1 MQANWKRISS
11 LILVFAIV
19 FTTLFNGVSIET
31 VKAAA
36 SATTIDV
43 TNLDAGATYTHDC
56 SKYAVNKYDATY
68 HWKAC
73 SVCGKVIAGT
83 KAKHSLKDNGWTMGS
98 AALCSGSNHHVYTCS
113 CGYSKNDDTGR
124 AKHTYNTPCNCW
136 GRHTHYHCTVC
147 GSTDYQSGMSRT
159 ENCIEAAKKAGINVD
174 CFTSFTCPTCGAKY
188 VKDKSTKTW
197 NIYNIDWKNGGKT
210 ATHKTYEPNA
220 NAWNFAHNRT
230 ARFGTAVSDGYLE
243 TDNDGVWCQ
252 DCGLKLIKNQE
263 SNYQIVNGEGVFT
276 TTFVLPDNAELF
288 STWCNT
294 TFYGT
299 SGKYYSMDTNKQFK
313 LKTSDGKDFIS
324 KGTNFTKIDA
334 HTVKITSYIKLPTA
348 HTEVPEKIY
357 HEFQYKING
366 YRYRAISCCKYDDRG
381 DGVQRFHIVPETE
394 APKITSATV
403 TPVYLNGEEE
413 WATGVKLSFA
423 GTENYC
429 NTVTLKIRDAKGNVI
444 KTVKTNVSNKK
455 WAYNASLN
463 LEGSTTGVNYTVE
476 AEDNL
481 YNISEKKTFT
491 VKKTDAKAPTVT
503 SSAKTGTDWSKTKSW
518 TASATDDGVGG
529 VSIAFHK
536 TSDKDDKAYTKAAV
550 NGSSYSTNYI
560 FTGDVYG
567 SKSINVVY
575 KDRLGNETS
584 KAVTISNLDN
594 TAPTITN
601 ASTVYSE
608 NNEIHEVKT
617 NVKVAANDEKDFNG
631 TKKSGSG
638 IAGYAISTTNTVP
651 SKFQTSNTFSVTK
664 SGTYYVFAKDNA
676 GNVSTGKKV
685 NVNVKRK
692 VTFNYNKP
700 VADSTLTGN
709 ETAYKYVAYNTV
721 YGTLP
726 APGLLGYTFNGW
738 YTGSTTGTQITSKS
752 AYTSDS
758 DTTAY
763 ARWTLNNYSIT
774 YNLNADDATISGQPT
789 SYNVNMNSFTL
800 PKPVRK
806 GYTFTGWTGSNGTDS
821 ALTVTIPKGSTGNKS
836 YKAHWRSNKLIVT
849 YNKNGGIIDKSMS
862 NYSQDIN
869 GFSQEWQYNHV
880 NANGGTTEDPIN
892 FSSFGLKRKDGYV
905 RRDGAEWNTKSDG
918 TGRSYDQDKHYTM
931 TQFAPELEKGDV
943 NLVLYAQWQP
953 AEYSITYD
961 LKGGSLSNQKTSYNV
976 ETASF
981 TIPQP
986 TKNGYTF
993 TGWTGSN
1000 GTTPQTSV
1008 TVAKGSMGNKSYTA
1022 NWSPIKYSI
1031 TYNLN
1036 GGSLSGQKTEYNIET
1051 ETFTIPQPTKKGYT
1065 FLGWTG
1071 SNGSTAQK
1079 SVTVK
1084 QGSTGNKAYTANWSK
1099 NSYNLKV
1106 IGLLDK
1112 TYDANVTGYG
1122 TFDVYIDGVQA
1133 ANDCSFYSRSIPY
1146 GSKWEIKDIR
1156 ATTGHYY
1163 NGVHSGSAAG
1173 TMDDKDATVALDFS
1187 TKKTVVTFYRNYN
1200 SSDTINASQTFVYG
1214 SPNQAFT
1221 NKGWTRYGYTLI
1233 GWSEDRNAASK
1244 TYDITNPVSNGWIL
1258 SKTDKASSNVSL
1270 YAVWQ
1275 RNTYSISYDL
1285 KGGSISNAPAS
1296 YNVETETFTIP
1307 QPTKNGYT
1315 FTGWTGSNG
1324 TTPNTSVTIQKG
1336 STGNKSYTANWAPIT
1351 YSITYDLKGGTANNL
1366 VKSYNIETASFSIP
1380 QPIKDGYIFTGWSGT
1395 GIQGSSKNVT
1405 VNQGST
1411 GNRAYTANWTPVN
1424 YGITYNL
1431 NGGTAS
1437 GLKTSYTV
1445 ETASFALA
1453 IPVKPGYTFTG
1464 WTGSNGAT
1472 PQTNVVIAQGSK
1484 GNRSYTANWNK
1495 IDYSITYDLQGGK
1508 IDNAPTSYN
1517 VETAAFHIPQPTK
1530 NGYTFTG
1537 WTGTDLS
1544 GLTKDVIVNK
1554 GSVGNRHY
1562 KANWQVITY
1571 SVTYNLDGGSI
1582 SGQPTKYTVESTAL
1596 NIPRPTKT
1604 GYTFLGWTGS
1614 NGSTNQLD
1622 VIIAHG
1628 STGNKN
1634 YTAHWKVN
1642 TYTMTVNHCKYNQ
1655 RTGQWD
1661 IFKVTKDK
1669 ADYGTVY
1676 TPKYDTPTGYYNH
1689 HRDWDKGWTVTGDG
1703 SFSVYYYPNS
1713 YKLDVNTWLD
1723 GVKGSNGGGYPD
1735 IKFNVY
1741 VNNKLTA
1748 QNVSD
1753 YCASHLYS
1761 DTYKIEMIANSKY
1774 TYEKQAYEGT
1784 IKDNVLVE
1792 PKAQAV
1798 PMVERIIC
1806 TQNGNDDF
1814 YAYTYVS
1821 GLGSLDRVVFP
1832 SWTDEAGQDDLNPHW
1847 QSGEKADEKGNWT
1860 INGQTYNYRKLIK
1873 SANHRV
1879 SGRDEHNWY
1888 NVHIYAYN
1896 GYGGKTVKTATF
1908 AFQYNV
1914 GFNYNKPLNAAGT
1927 MNNASEGTRTVVY
1940 NTAYGTL
1947 PKPSMTGWTFN
1958 GWYTTASGGN
1968 KVEGTDAYKYVYGT
1982 TLYAHWTANRYT
1994 VNFNYNKPSNASSNI
2009 TNCNTANKSVTYDS
2023 AYGTLPE
2030 PSLNGW
2036 KFEGWY
2042 TSANKRV
2049 ISSDIYRIAG
2059 NQTLS
2064 AHWSAIENVVTF
2076 DYNKPAT
2083 ATSAITD
2090 NSVTKKTVYYDSPY
2104 GTLPTPRLKGWTFNG
2119 WYTDDNVRVS
2129 ENTVFRSLTAQ
2140 TLHAHWTA
2148 NAYRVNFDYNKPS
2161 NASGT
2166 IERNNV
2172 TSKNVTYDS
2181 VYGDLPNPVLTGW
2194 QFDGW
2199 YTERTGG
2206 RLISKTTIYNI
2217 VAGNQMLYAHW
2228 TANTYTISFNKN
2240 QPSKASRTVLGTM
2253 NQIRYTYDSDNQK
2266 LPVNKYSLTG
2276 WEFIGWRT
2284 SANGTGKLYAD
2295 MDSIRNITS
2304 TNGANI
2310 TMYAQ
2315 WKQKTY
2321 TITFVYQDNKT
2332 QNTKRSVM
2340 FDSNL
2345 SNTIN
2350 PPTRTGYDF
2359 DYWCVKNND
2368 REGIHVYNNKGRWI
2382 DENSHTFWS
2391 KDGNWNHEGDIT
2403 VYAHWTDR
2411 KTPQNTYLRAVSGNE
2426 ICGTAGEIEAG
2437 QKPTEVTPVMAK
2449 VTTYLQKPSMI
2460 SALAATLEGAD
2471 RNNVLN
2477 GWQTEWF
2484 NFKDKNGNEK
2494 PVTLV
2499 LHSED
2504 DGSGIAN
2511 LSIIDSTN
2519 NAVFKTQNFNNTATG
2534 NISKDYISSQEAHFN
2549 GKAVDKAGNST
2560 NTTNLII
2567 KGDRSMPYAA
2577 SYSDG
2582 STGFVLMTGTLD
2594 NPIGKQ
2600 DNEYNGS
2607 CRFGH
2612 EIQNNLDSSLKNTDG
2627 VVTGVN
2633 DDGMRTEILAKVKD
2647 NGSGVKYVWAVVSGR
2662 EGTKIYPCRRSNKDK
2677 DVYVAVNGADHGS
2690 DKGKLP
2696 NLYTDFKQS
2705 TELSVY
2711 MFACDEAGNVA
2722 QIHAK
2727 DGNGVVTNFSM
2738 YNQIIRDDRNF
2749 PSIHFTASGYGPYFL
2764 LGQSGNIH
2772 IVTYGYV
2779 DSVDIE
2785 FPAELQAAALADKA
2799 NSNLSAKVL
2808 GTKRMVKDADIGNRI
2823 QLLNSTTQNSC
2834 TRITDYAFV
2843 VPLSLNSDTVKTF
2856 MVNPEADADGNYN
2869 ALPASGNFKLKNI
2882 APDGTVSYDAAFCLS
2897 GNGQAY
2903 AITTETAYKNSDTL
2917 IHKAYFKCGSSE
2929 SGTDDGESITQK
2941 IHTHLVN

>member
-789 SYNVNMNSFTL
+789 SYNVNTNSFTL

-961 LKGGSLSNQKTSYNV
+961 LKGGSISNQKTSYNV
-976 ETASF
+976 ETAAF

-1000 GTTPQTSV
+1000 G
-1008 TVAKGSMGNKSYTA
+1008 
-1022 NWSPIKYSI
+1022 I
-1031 TYNLN
+1031 
-1036 GGSLSGQKTEYNIET
+1036 
-1051 ETFTIPQPTKKGYT
+1051 
-1065 FLGWTG
+1065 
-1071 SNGSTAQK
+1071 
-1079 SVTVK
+1079 
-1084 QGSTGNKAYTANWSK
+1084 
-1099 NSYNLKV
+1099 
-1106 IGLLDK
+1106 
-1112 TYDANVTGYG
+1112 
-1122 TFDVYIDGVQA
+1122 
-1133 ANDCSFYSRSIPY
+1133 
-1146 GSKWEIKDIR
+1146 
-1156 ATTGHYY
+1156 
-1163 NGVHSGSAAG
+1163 
-1173 TMDDKDATVALDFS
+1173 
-1187 TKKTVVTFYRNYN
+1187 
-1200 SSDTINASQTFVYG
+1200 
-1214 SPNQAFT
+1214 
-1221 NKGWTRYGYTLI
+1221 
-1233 GWSEDRNAASK
+1233 
-1244 TYDITNPVSNGWIL
+1244 
-1258 SKTDKASSNVSL
+1258 
-1270 YAVWQ
+1270 
-1275 RNTYSISYDL
+1275 
-1285 KGGSISNAPAS
+1285 
-1296 YNVETETFTIP
+1296 
-1307 QPTKNGYT
+1307 
-1315 FTGWTGSNG
+1315 
-1324 TTPNTSVTIQKG
+1324 
-1336 STGNKSYTANWAPIT
+1336 
-1351 YSITYDLKGGTANNL
+1351 
-1366 VKSYNIETASFSIP
+1366 
-1380 QPIKDGYIFTGWSGT
+1380 
-1395 GIQGSSKNVT
+1395 
-1405 VNQGST
+1405 
-1411 GNRAYTANWTPVN
+1411 
-1424 YGITYNL
+1424 
-1431 NGGTAS
+1431 
-1437 GLKTSYTV
+1437 
-1445 ETASFALA
+1445 
-1453 IPVKPGYTFTG
+1453 
-1464 WTGSNGAT
+1464 T

-1530 NGYTFTG
+1530 NGYAFTG

-1582 SGQPTKYTVESTAL
+1582 SGQPTKYTVESAAL

-1628 STGNKN
+1628 STGNKS

-1669 ADYGTVY
+1669 ADYGAVY

-1713 YKLDVNTWLD
+1713 YKLNVNTWLD
-1723 GVKGSNGGGYPD
+1723 GVKGSNGGGYSD

-1741 VNNKLTA
+1741 INNKLTA

-1792 PKAQAV
+1792 PKAQTV
-1798 PMVERIIC
+1798 PVVERIIC

-1814 YAYTYVS
+1814 YAYAYVS
-1821 GLGSLDRVVFP
+1821 GLGSLNRVVFP

-1873 SANHRV
+1873 SVNHKV

-1927 MNNASEGTRTVVY
+1927 MNNASESTRTVVY

-1958 GWYTTASGGN
+1958 GWYTAASGGN
-1968 KVEGTDAYKYVYGT
+1968 KVEGTDAYKYAYGT
-1982 TLYAHWTANRYT
+1982 TLYAHWTANKYT
-1994 VNFNYNKPSNASSNI
+1994 VSFNYNKPSNASSNI

-2030 PSLNGW
+2030 PSLKGW

-2083 ATSAITD
+2083 TTSAITD

-2104 GTLPTPRLKGWTFNG
+2104 GILPTPRLKGWTFNG
-2119 WYTDDNVRVS
+2119 WYTDDNVCVS

-2166 IERNNV
+2166 IERDNV

-2206 RLISKTTIYNI
+2206 RLINKTTIYNI
-2217 VAGNQMLYAHW
+2217 IAGNQTLYAHW

-2240 QPSKASRTVLGTM
+2240 TPSKASRTILGTM
-2253 NQIRYTYDSDNQK
+2253 NQIKYTYDSNNQK
-2266 LPVNKYSLTG
+2266 LPANKYSLTG
-2276 WEFIGWRT
+2276 WEFVGWRT

-2437 QKPTEVTPVMAK
+2437 QKPTEVTPIMAK

-2627 VVTGVN
+2627 VVIGVN

-2749 PSIHFTASGYGPYFL
+2749 PSSHFTASGYGPYFL

-2799 NSNLSAKVL
+2799 NPNLSAKVL

>member
-19 FTTLFNGVSIET
+19 FTTLFNGVSMET
-31 VKAAA
+31 VKAANA
-36 SATTIDV
+36 AITVDV
-43 TNLDAGATYTHDC
+43 TNLDAGATYTHNC

-83 KAKHSLKDNGWTMGS
+83 KTKHSLKDNGWTMGS
-98 AALCSGSNHHVYTCS
+98 ADVCSGSNHHVYTCS

-124 AKHTYNTPCNCW
+124 AKHTYKTPCNCW

-147 GSTDYQSGMSRT
+147 GNSDYKPGVNRY
-159 ENCIEAAKKAGINVD
+159 EECISVAKVGD

-188 VKDKSTKTW
+188 VKNNSTKTW

-210 ATHKTYEPNA
+210 ATHKTYEPDA
-220 NAWNFAHNRT
+220 NSWNFSHNRLS
-230 ARFGTAVSDGYLE
+230 RFGKTTSDAYLE
-243 TDNDGVWCQ
+243 TDNEGVWCQ
-252 DCGLKLIKNQE
+252 DCGLKLIKSQK
-263 SNYQIVNGEGVFT
+263 SNYQIVDGEGVFT
-276 TTFVLPDNAELF
+276 TVFTLPDNAELF

-294 TFYGT
+294 TLYGT
-299 SGKYYSMDTNKQFK
+299 SGKYYSMDTSKQFK

-324 KGTNFTKIDA
+324 KGTNFEKIDA
-334 HTVKITSYIKLPTA
+334 HTVKITSYIKLPTT
-348 HTEVPEKIY
+348 HTEVPETIS

-366 YRYRAISCCKYDDRG
+366 YRYRAISFCKYDVKN
-381 DGVQRFHIVPETE
+381 DGVVRHCIVPEKK
-394 APKITSATV
+394 APTITSAKV
-403 TPVYLNGEEE
+403 TPVYSNGADGES

-429 NTVTLKIRDAKGNVI
+429 NSVTLRIRNANGSVI
-444 KTVKTNVSNKK
+444 KTVKINVSNKN

-463 LEGSTTGVNYTVE
+463 LEGSVTGVNYTIEVE
-476 AEDNL
+476 DSL
-481 YNISEKKTFT
+481 YNVSAKKTFT

-518 TASATDDGVGG
+518 TASATDDGVGN

-536 TSDKDDKAYTKAAV
+536 TSDNDDKAYVKAVA
-550 NGSSYSTNYI
+550 NNSSYSTNYI

-575 KDRLGNETS
+575 KDGLGNETS

-594 TAPTITN
+594 TAPTITD
-601 ASTVYSE
+601 ASTIYSE
-608 NNEIHEVKT
+608 NNETKEIKT
-617 NVKVAANDEKDFNG
+617 GVKVTANDEKDFNG

-651 SKFQTSNTFSVTK
+651 SNFQASNVFSVTK
-664 SGTYYVFAKDNA
+664 SGTYYVFVKDNV
-676 GNVSTGKKV
+676 GNVSAGKKV

-700 VADSTLTGN
+700 VTDSALTGN
-709 ETAYKYVAYNTV
+709 ETAYKYVAYNTA
-721 YGTLP
+721 YGELP
-726 APGLLGYTFNGW
+726 TPGLLGYTFNGW
-738 YTGSTTGTQITSKS
+738 FTANTAGTQITSKTTY
-752 AYTSDS
+752 ATDS

-763 ARWTLNNYSIT
+763 AHWTLNNYSIT

-789 SYNVNMNSFTL
+789 SYNVNTKSFAL
-800 PKPVRK
+800 PTPVRK
-806 GYTFTGWTGSNGTDS
+806 GYTFTGWTGSNGTDL

-836 YKAHWRSNKLIVT
+836 YKAHWRANKLIVT
-849 YNKNGGIIDKSMS
+849 YNKNGGIIDKNMS
-862 NYSQDIN
+862 NYSQDID

-892 FSSFGLKRKDGYV
+892 FSSFGLKRRDGYV
-905 RRDGAEWNTKSDG
+905 RRDGAEWNTKPDG
-918 TGRSYDQDKHYTM
+918 TGRSYDQDKSYTM

-976 ETASF
+976 ETATF

-1000 GTTPQTSV
+1000 GTTPQTNV
-1008 TVAKGSMGNKSYTA
+1008 TVTKGSMDNKTYTA

-1031 TYNLN
+1031 TYNLD
-1036 GGSLSGQKTEYNIET
+1036 GGSLSGQKTEYTIET
-1051 ETFTIPQPTKKGYT
+1051 EDFTIPQPTKKGYI
-1065 FLGWTG
+1065 FSGWTG

-1079 SVTVK
+1079 NVTIK
-1084 QGSTGNKAYTANWSK
+1084 KGSTGNRAYTANWAK
-1099 NSYNLKV
+1099 NAYNLKI
-1106 IGLLDK
+1106 IGFLDGS
-1112 TYDANVTGYG
+1112 YNANVTGYG
-1122 TFDVYIDGVQA
+1122 TFDVYINGVQA
-1133 ANDCSFYSRSIPY
+1133 ANDCSFYNNTIPY

-1156 ATTGHYY
+1156 TTTGHYY
-1163 NGVHSGSAAG
+1163 NGIRLGSATG
-1173 TMDDKDATVALDFS
+1173 TLEDKDTIVTLDFS

-1200 SSDTINASQTFVYG
+1200 SSDSINESQTFVYG
-1214 SPNQAFT
+1214 SPNQAFA
-1221 NKGWTRYGYTLI
+1221 NINWKRQGYTLI
-1233 GWSEDRNAASK
+1233 GWSEDRNATTK
-1244 TYDITNPVSNGWIL
+1244 MYDLTYPVSNGWIL
-1258 SKTDKASSNVSL
+1258 SKTHDQASSTVAL
-1270 YAVWQ
+1270 YSVWQ
-1275 RNTYSISYDL
+1275 RDTYSISYDL
-1285 KGGSISNAPAS
+1285 KGGSINTAPTS
-1296 YNVETETFTIP
+1296 YNVETGTFTIP

-1324 TTPNTSVTIQKG
+1324 KVPNTSVSIQKG
-1336 STGNKSYTANWAPIT
+1336 SVGNRSYTANWAPIT
-1351 YSITYDLKGGTANNL
+1351 YSITYDLKGGTASNL
-1366 VKSYNIETASFSIP
+1366 VNSYNIETASFSIP
-1380 QPIKDGYIFTGWSGT
+1380 QPTKDGYTFTGWSGT
-1395 GIQGSSKNVT
+1395 GIQSSSKNVT
-1405 VNQGST
+1405 VNQGSI
-1411 GNRAYTANWTPVN
+1411 GNRTYTANWTPVN

-1445 ETASFALA
+1445 ETASFTLA
-1453 IPVKPGYTFTG
+1453 TPVKSGYTFIG
-1464 WTGSNGAT
+1464 WTGSNGTT

-1495 IDYSITYDLQGGK
+1495 IEYSITYDLQGGK
-1508 IDNAPTSYN
+1508 INNAPTSYN

-1537 WTGTDLS
+1537 WSGTGLS
-1544 GLTKDVIVNK
+1544 GLTKDVVVNK
-1554 GSVGNRHY
+1554 NSVGNRHY
-1562 KANWQVITY
+1562 EANWQIITY

-1582 SGQPTKYTVESTAL
+1582 SGQPTKYTVESATL
-1596 NIPRPTKT
+1596 NIPRPTKA
-1604 GYTFLGWTGS
+1604 GHTFLGWTGS
-1614 NGSTNQLD
+1614 NGSTNQMD
-1622 VIIAHG
+1622 VSIAHG
-1628 STGNKN
+1628 STGNKS
-1634 YTAHWKVN
+1634 YTAHWKIN
-1642 TYTMTVNHCKYNQ
+1642 TYTMTVNHYKYNQ
-1655 RTGQWD
+1655 RTGEWD

-1676 TPKYDTPTGYYNH
+1676 IPGYDTPANYYNH
-1689 HRDWDKGWTVTGDG
+1689 HRDWDKGWTVTGDA
-1703 SFSVYYYPNS
+1703 SFGVYYYPNS
-1713 YKLDVNTWLD
+1713 YKLDVNVWLD
-1723 GVKGSNGGGYPD
+1723 GVKGNNGSGYSD
-1735 IKFNVY
+1735 IRFNVY
-1741 VNNKLTA
+1741 VNDKLTA
-1748 QNVSD
+1748 QNVID
-1753 YCASHLYS
+1753 YSASLLYG

-1784 IKDNVLVE
+1784 VKDNVIVE
-1792 PKAQAV
+1792 PKVQTV
-1798 PMVERIIC
+1798 PVVERTAC
-1806 TQNGNDDF
+1806 VQSGNDDF
-1814 YAYTYVS
+1814 YAYAYIS
-1821 GLGSLDRVVFP
+1821 SLGSLDRVVFP

-1847 QSGEKADEKGNWT
+1847 QSDEKADEKGNWT
-1860 INGQTYNYRKLIK
+1860 VNGQTYNYRKLIK
-1873 SANHRV
+1873 SANHKV

-1888 NVHIYAYN
+1888 NIHIYAYN
-1896 GYGGKTVKTATF
+1896 GYGGKTVKTTTF

-1914 GFNYNKPLNAAGT
+1914 GFNYNKPLNAT
-1927 MNNASEGTRTVVY
+1927 SVVNNASENTKIVVY

-1958 GWYTTASGGN
+1958 GWYTAASGGN
-1968 KVEGTDAYKYVYGT
+1968 KVEETNVYKHAYGT
-1982 TLYAHWTANRYT
+1982 ILYAHWTANT
-1994 VNFNYNKPSNASSNI
+1994 
-2009 TNCNTANKSVTYDS
+2009 
-2023 AYGTLPE
+2023 
-2030 PSLNGW
+2030 
-2036 KFEGWY
+2036 
-2042 TSANKRV
+2042 
-2049 ISSDIYRIAG
+2049 
-2059 NQTLS
+2059 
-2064 AHWSAIENVVTF
+2064 
-2076 DYNKPAT
+2076 
-2083 ATSAITD
+2083 
-2090 NSVTKKTVYYDSPY
+2090 
-2104 GTLPTPRLKGWTFNG
+2104 
-2119 WYTDDNVRVS
+2119 
-2129 ENTVFRSLTAQ
+2129 
-2140 TLHAHWTA
+2140 
-2148 NAYRVNFDYNKPS
+2148 YRVNFDYNKPS
-2161 NASGT
+2161 NASGS

-2172 TSKNVTYDS
+2172 TFKNVTYDS
-2181 VYGDLPNPVLTGW
+2181 AYGDLPSPALTGW
-2194 QFDGW
+2194 RFNGW

-2206 RLISKTTIYNI
+2206 KLISKTTIYNI
-2217 VAGNQMLYAHW
+2217 VAGDQTLYAHW

-2240 QPSKASRTVLGTM
+2240 QPSKASRTVQGTM

-2266 LPVNKYSLTG
+2266 LPANRYSLTG
-2276 WEFIGWRT
+2276 WEFIGWKT
-2284 SANGTGKLYAD
+2284 SSDGTGKLYTD

-2332 QNTKRSVM
+2332 QNTKRNVI

-2345 SNTIN
+2345 GNTVN
-2350 PPTRTGYDF
+2350 PPIRTGYDF

-2368 REGIHVYNNKGRWI
+2368 HEGIHVYDNKGRWVN
-2382 DENSHTFWS
+2382 ENSHTFWS

-2426 ICGTAGEIEAG
+2426 ICGTAGEIELG
-2437 QKPTEVTPVMAK
+2437 QNPTEVTPVIAK

-2460 SALAATLEGAD
+2460 SGLAATLEGTD
-2471 RNNVLN
+2471 RNNILN

-2494 PVTLV
+2494 PVTLT

-2519 NAVFKTQNFNNTATG
+2519 NAVFKTQNFNNAATG

-2560 NTTNLII
+2560 NTANLII

-2662 EGTKIYPCRRSNKDK
+2662 EGTKIYPCRRSSKDK

-2711 MFACDEAGNVA
+2711 MFTCDEAGNVA

-2749 PSIHFTASGYGPYFL
+2749 PSTHFTASGYGPYFL

-2799 NSNLSAKVL
+2799 NPNLSAKVL

-2823 QLLNSTTQNSC
+2823 QLLNDTTQNNC
-2834 TRITDYAFV
+2834 TRIADYAFV
-2843 VPLSLNSDTVKTF
+2843 VPLSLNSDAVKNF

-2882 APDGTVSYDAAFCLS
+2882 APDGTVSYNAAFCLS
-2897 GNGQAY
+2897 GNEQAY

-2917 IHKAYFKCGSSE
+2917 ISKAYFKCGNSE
-2929 SGTDDGESITQK
+2929 SETDNGESITQK